1 MEGCLGSEL
10 SFGMASYEA
19 RNRLSDWIHVSLM
32 GATFFNGLSTY
43 GILQKVAPVFLQV
56 IYSSPQIWP
65 TGSDLTRVPLLSLLT
80 SASHEL
86 AYFALADC
94 TYAMI
99 SGLPQRVEYD
109 TAIYSQFSYSSPYQL
124 AHGLPTELSL
134 ALADINTCRDK
145 SLHARDWRD
154 IEQSWMTIAW
164 HAVQE
169 SWRLALLVY
178 LYLAVCNVS
187 SDDQR
192 VQSRAKQILQVAG
205 TVKKRGPSNASISFG
220 NQYLMAGICARSE
233 ADRRIIRDKLGSVD
247 ESKLWIIRTSDCLP
261 VLEHLWNGAAAG
273 GRPIKWGDY
282 MRLCEMFLPM

>member
-1 MEGCLGSEL
+1 
-10 SFGMASYEA
+10 
-19 RNRLSDWIHVSLM
+19 
-32 GATFFNGLSTY
+32 
-43 GILQKVAPVFLQV
+43 
-56 IYSSPQIWP
+56 
-65 TGSDLTRVPLLSLLT
+65 
-80 SASHEL
+80 
-86 AYFALADC
+86 
-94 TYAMI
+94 MI

-154 IEQSWMTIAW
+154 IERQLLMWQSHHAEHTFAESWMTIAW

-192 VQSRAKQILQVAG
+192 VQSRAKQILQIAG

-220 NQYLMAGICARSE
+220 NQYLMKFI
-233 ADRRIIRDKLGSVD
+233 L
-247 ESKLWIIRTSDCLP
+247 
-261 VLEHLWNGAAAG
+261 HLDSLYPLANEKAEQG
-273 GRPIKWGDY
+273 
-282 MRLCEMFLPM
+282 

>member
-1 MEGCLGSEL
+1 
-10 SFGMASYEA
+10 
-19 RNRLSDWIHVSLM
+19 M

-43 GILQKVAPVFLQV
+43 GILQKVAPVFLEV

-65 TGSDLTRVPLLSLLT
+65 TGSNLTRVPLLSLLT

-154 IEQSWMTIAW
+154 IERQLLMWQSHHAEHTFAESWMTIAW

-169 SWRLALLVY
+169 SWRLALLIY
-178 LYLAVCNVS
+178 LYLVS
-187 SDDQR
+187 YIP
-192 VQSRAKQILQVAG
+192 AH
-205 TVKKRGPSNASISFG
+205 N
-220 NQYLMAGICARSE
+220 
-233 ADRRIIRDKLGSVD
+233 
-247 ESKLWIIRTSDCLP
+247 DC
-261 VLEHLWNGAAAG
+261 
-273 GRPIKWGDY
+273 
-282 MRLCEMFLPM
+282 F